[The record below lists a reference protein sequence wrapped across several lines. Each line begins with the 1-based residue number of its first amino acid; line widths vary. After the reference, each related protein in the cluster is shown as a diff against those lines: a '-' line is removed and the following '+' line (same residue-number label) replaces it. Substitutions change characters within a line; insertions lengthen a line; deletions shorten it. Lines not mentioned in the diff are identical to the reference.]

1 MSHADDPSLLATPA
15 VRRELMRL
23 RRVDNITNLA
33 YLALDYLCIA
43 VVIAAAVVFAEHRA
57 AWGLARV
64 WNVPVFAVAIVLI
77 GGLQHRLA
85 GLGHESSHYTL
96 LGNKFW
102 NDLVGDIFCMFPIMS
117 TVAFYRL
124 FHLAHHQ
131 YTNDHDRDPDIVNL
145 GPGKQLHLFPMP
157 RLNAIV
163 NIYFRFLIAPR
174 SFALYQWEYFKINS
188 LGKGDNP
195 YVRRVAPEEA
205 AEPRPRPATWL
216 GIGYL
221 AAVNVGAWVC
231 TTLERPLL
239 LAPMSLG
246 AIAIAAV
253 VAARLPAS
261 WVFRSALR
269 QPYSTRTAGVARLA
283 FYTLLLAT
291 LAALRWSTAGRSAV
305 YTVLLWLVPLMS
317 TFPYFMLLR
326 DIYQHTNADDGRL
339 TNTRVFDC
347 DPVTSWAVF
356 VHGQGLHIP
365 HHLFPAIPHFRLR
378 RLHTMLRGEWRDY
391 REQVVECDGTFANRS
406 GRPTILDVLT
416 LETVETHESAADE
429 SESTPGPHFAR
440 KRRSRAA

>member
-1 MSHADDPSLLATPA
+1 MPHADDKSLLTTPQ
-15 VRRELMRL
+15 VRQELMRL
-23 RRVDNITNLA
+23 RRVDNFTNLG
-33 YLALDYLCIA
+33 YLALDYFCIA
-43 VVIAAAVVFAEHRA
+43 LVIATAVAFAERRA
-57 AWGLARV
+57 AWGLAWG
-64 WNVPVFAVAIVLI
+64 WNTPVFATAILVI

-102 NDLVGDIFCMFPIMS
+102 NDLVGDLFCMFPVMS

-131 YTNDHDRDPDIVNL
+131 YTNDHDLDPDIVNL

-157 RLNAIV
+157 RWNAIF

-174 SFALYQWEYFKINS
+174 SFSIYQWEYFKINA

-195 YVRRVAPEEA
+195 YVRRVAPLEA
-205 AEPRPRPATWL
+205 ARIWPRPATWL
-216 GIGYL
+216 GIVYL
-221 AAVNVGAWVC
+221 AAVNIGAWVC
-231 TTLERPLL
+231 TTFDRPIL
-239 LAPMSLG
+239 LAPLSLF
-246 AIAIAAV
+246 AIVIASL
-253 VAARLPAS
+253 VAHRLPDG

-269 QPYSTRTAGVARLA
+269 QPYSTRTASVLRLA
-283 FYTLLLAT
+283 FYTILLAS
-291 LAALRWSTAGRSAV
+291 LAALRRQTEGRSAI
-305 YTVLLWLVPLMS
+305 YTTLLWLVPLMT

-339 TNTRVFDC
+339 TNSRVFRC
-347 DPVTSWAVF
+347 DPLTTWAVF

-378 RLHTMLRGEWRDY
+378 RLHRMLRSQSREY
-391 REQVVECDGTFANRS
+391 RKQVVECHGTFANRS

-416 LETVETHESAADE
+416 TADAAT
-429 SESTPGPHFAR
+429 SKVATSPAPRPHYAR
-440 KRRSRAA
+440 KRRSHAA